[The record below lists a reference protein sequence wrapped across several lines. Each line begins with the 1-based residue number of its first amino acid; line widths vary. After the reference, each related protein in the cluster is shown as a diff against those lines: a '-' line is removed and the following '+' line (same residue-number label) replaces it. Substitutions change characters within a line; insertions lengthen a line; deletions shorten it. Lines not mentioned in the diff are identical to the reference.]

1 MYNFYGNSAHDF
13 YRHRRQQGHFRR
25 TIPSEKE
32 QWEVVNFGNNEAGI
46 AALLHKEG
54 EALPAPHV
62 VLEATGNYSMKV
74 VFALCENQVPVSV
87 FEPQTEQ
94 GFYSGVLLSVTKN
107 RRQGRLC
114 PVVVRAA

>member
-13 YRHRRQQGHFRR
+13 YRHRRQQGHFST

-46 AALLHKEG
+46 AALLHKAK
-54 EALPAPHV
+54 ALPAPHV

-87 FEPQTEQ
+87 LNPKQSKGFIQ
-94 GFYSGVLLSVTKN
+94 GYC
-107 RRQGRLC
+107 C
-114 PVVVRAA
+114 P